1 MNVRELDPAIAADFD
16 RAAAAYA
23 EQAAKE
29 GAEGIYGRL
38 ALAFAEP
45 ATLAIFQETLRNS
58 DREHLVRAVM
68 NICCTL
74 MVNALVY
81 ASKDPR
87 IVCSVA
93 SLFHDMLHELFNAAI
108 AGKAEG
114 LSVRLSESGPITV
127 TRTGVP
133 S

>member
-16 RAAAAYA
+16 RVAAAYA
-23 EQAAKE
+23 AQAAKE
-29 GAEGIYGRL
+29 GAEGIHGRL

-45 ATLAIFQETLRNS
+45 ATLAIFEETLRNS
-58 DREHLVRAVM
+58 DRTDLVQAVS

-74 MVNALVY
+74 MVNALIY
-81 ASKDPR
+81 ASRDPR

-93 SLFHDMLHELFNAAI
+93 SLFHDMLHQQFAA
-108 AGKAEG
+108 AVSGKAEG

-127 TRTGVP
+127 TRTGAP